1 MSSESDMDFFNL
13 NPQGCLLTDMAG
25 TIRQANPAA
34 CLLFGLPQNKL
45 VDIPLVHLID
55 EADQNVFHCQL
66 TRLRTEKRIEDWE
79 VRLIS
84 TQSRPTYA
92 KVVVTTVGNPPG
104 QPEEL
109 LWFLCDITA
118 HKETAAKIS
127 QHNQQLLTL
136 QFVNAAIASNVDLQN
151 MLDSVSRAMAKVL
164 GVPACAIS
172 EWDTETNTVPLLL
185 EYGPDDWWDDDLLEE
200 VYEVADFPATKYV
213 LMERQARQMTINQPN
228 IDPDELRYMQEIKIK
243 TLLMLPMEFQNRV
256 VGLVE
261 LMDDRIERTF
271 TNAEIVFV
279 RLLANQAA
287 GTIEYARL
295 YNQIQQELGERILA
309 EEELR
314 QSEARNKALLDAI
327 PDLVI
332 QITRDGRCLNY
343 KGSDSWDL
351 NTVFGVEI
359 GKNVTDL
366 LPPDIADLMLTNIN
380 KTLQTGQMQIF
391 EYQLKLPYGSQ
402 DYETRMVV
410 NGPDEVIGIIQNIT
424 DRKRAEQKAI
434 HEERLAALGQL
445 VATLAHEMNNPLQAV
460 QSHLDLVLNYAL
472 DPEKSRLHLNIIR
485 SQIERLHAIMRPV
498 LNLSRPRPT
507 PPQPVVVA
515 QLIEQVLILVD
526 KNLEM
531 NQLQVRTD
539 FQETPL
545 VLVVAEQLT
554 QVFLNL
560 ILNAIEAAQP
570 HSQLQIAIFSKDDAV
585 MITFTN
591 HGPSI
596 PSEHMPHIFEPFY
609 TTKSEGSGLGLWVSR
624 NLIQQHGGILTAAN
638 LTDDEGVV
646 FSVQLPSASIKELTF

>member
-1 MSSESDMDFFNL
+1 MDFFNL

-25 TIRQANPAA
+25 VIRQANPAA
-34 CLLFGLPQNKL
+34 GDLFGLPPHKL
-45 VDIPLVHLID
+45 VDLRLVYLID
-55 EADQNVFHCQL
+55 EADRTVFDSQL
-66 TRLRTEKRIEDWE
+66 KRLKTEARIKDWE

-84 TQSRPTYA
+84 TQSRPMYA
-92 KVVVTTVGNPPG
+92 KVVVTTAGHPPD
-104 QPEEL
+104 QAEEL
-109 LWFLCDITA
+109 LWFFCDITA

-127 QHNQQLLTL
+127 RHNQQLLTL

-151 MLDSVSRAMAKVL
+151 LLDSVSRAMAKVL

-185 EYGPDDWWDDDLLEE
+185 EYGPNDWWDDDLLEE
-200 VYEVADFPATKYV
+200 VYGVADFPATKQV
-213 LMERQARQMTINQPN
+213 LTERCARQMTVNQPD
-228 IDPDELRYMQEIKIK
+228 IDPDERRYMQEIKIK

-271 TNAEIVFV
+271 TEAEIVFV

-295 YNQIQQELGERILA
+295 YNQIQQELAERILA

-314 QSEARNKALLDAI
+314 YSEARNQALLDAI

-332 QITRDGRCLNY
+332 QITRDGRYLNG

-351 NTVFGVEI
+351 KAVFGVEI
-359 GKNVTDL
+359 GKNITDL
-366 LPPDIADLMLTNIN
+366 LPPDIADLMLSHIN
-380 KTLQTGQMQIF
+380 QTLQTGQMQIF
-391 EYQLKLPYGSQ
+391 EFQLKLPYGVQ
-402 DYETRMVV
+402 DYESRMVV
-410 NGPDEVIGIIQNIT
+410 NGADEVIGIIRNIT
-424 DRKRAEQKAI
+424 DRKRAEQKVI

-460 QSHLDLVLNYAL
+460 QSHLDLVLNYTL
-472 DPEKSRLHLNIIR
+472 DPQKSRLHLNIIR
-485 SQIERLHAIMRPV
+485 NQFDRLQAIMRPV
-498 LNLSRPRPT
+498 LNLSRPTPT

-515 QLIEQVLILVD
+515 QLIDQVLILVD

-531 NQLQVRTD
+531 NQLQVWTD
-539 FQETPL
+539 FHETPP

-560 ILNAIEAAQP
+560 ILNAIEAAPP

-591 HGPSI
+591 HGPPI
-596 PSEHMPHIFEPFY
+596 LSEHMPHIFEPFY
-609 TTKSEGSGLGLWVSR
+609 TTKPEGSGLGLWVSR
-624 NLIQQHGGILTAAN
+624 NLIQQHGGILTATN

-646 FSVQLPSASIKELTF
+646 FSVQLPAAAVEELSF